1 MCIIRYEPLSE
12 KDNSKRR
19 LLKWQYRISVQKTER
34 AAMREEMK
42 SGKMTLGDVL
52 ARRSEDVVGG
62 MRVKYVLESM
72 PGIGKVRA
80 KEIMDQIG
88 IDENR
93 KVKGLGSRQETALL
107 ERLK

>member
-1 MCIIRYEPLSE
+1 MAVPNISAEDRAKALE
-12 KDNSKRR
+12 KA
-19 LLKWQYRISVQKTER
+19 QKVRKER

>member
-1 MCIIRYEPLSE
+1 MGVPKISE
-12 KDNSKRR
+12 EDRKKA
-19 LLKWQYRISVQKTER
+19 LEKAQKVRKER
-34 AAMREEMK
+34 AALREEMK
-42 SGKMTLGDVL
+42 VGKLAMKDVID
-52 ARRSEDVVGG
+52 RKGEDIVGG

-93 KVKGLGSRQETALL
+93 KVKGLGTRQVAALL

>member
-1 MCIIRYEPLSE
+1 MAVPNISAEDRAKALE
-12 KDNSKRR
+12 KA
-19 LLKWQYRISVQKTER
+19 QKVRKER

-88 IDENR
+88 IDGNR

>member
-1 MCIIRYEPLSE
+1 MAVPQISAEDRQKALE
-12 KDNSKRR
+12 KA
-19 LLKWQYRISVQKTER
+19 QKVRKER

-42 SGKMTLGDVL
+42 AGKMTMADVI
-52 ARRSEDVVGG
+52 AKKGEEIVGG

-93 KVKGLGSRQETALL
+93 KVKGLGTRQVAALL

>member
-1 MCIIRYEPLSE
+1 MAVPNISAEDRAKALE
-12 KDNSKRR
+12 KA
-19 LLKWQYRISVQKTER
+19 QKVRKER

-62 MRVKYVLESM
+62 MRVKYVLESL

>member
-1 MCIIRYEPLSE
+1 MAVPKISAEDRAKALE
-12 KDNSKRR
+12 KA
-19 LLKWQYRISVQKTER
+19 QKVRKER
-34 AAMREEMK
+34 AAMRENMK
-42 SGKMTLGDVL
+42 AGKMAMKDVI
-52 ARRSEDVVGG
+52 AKKDDDVVGG

-80 KEIMDQIG
+80 KEIMEQIG

-93 KVKGLGSRQETALL
+93 KIKGLGSRQETALL

>member
-1 MCIIRYEPLSE
+1 MGVPKISE
-12 KDNSKRR
+12 EDRKKA
-19 LLKWQYRISVQKTER
+19 LEKAQKVRKER
-34 AAMREEMK
+34 AALREEMK
-42 SGKMTLGDVL
+42 AGKLAMKDVID
-52 ARRSEDVVGG
+52 RKGEDIVGG

-93 KVKGLGSRQETALL
+93 KVKGLGTRQVAALL

>member
-1 MCIIRYEPLSE
+1 MAVPKITPEDRAKALAKAQEVR
-12 KDNSKRR
+12 KK
-19 LLKWQYRISVQKTER
+19 R
-34 AAMREEMK
+34 AALREEMK
-42 SGKMTLGDVL
+42 AGKLAMKDVIDRKGD
-52 ARRSEDVVGG
+52 DIVGG

-93 KVKGLGSRQETALL
+93 KVKGLGTRQVAALL

>member
-1 MCIIRYEPLSE
+1 MAVPKISAEDRAKALE
-12 KDNSKRR
+12 KA
-19 LLKWQYRISVQKTER
+19 QKVRKER
-34 AAMREEMK
+34 AAMRQDMK
-42 SGKMTLGDVL
+42 TGKLTIKDVI
-52 ARRSEDVVGG
+52 AKKENDIVGG

-93 KVKGLGSRQETALL
+93 KVKGLGSRQTEALL

>member
-1 MCIIRYEPLSE
+1 
-12 KDNSKRR
+12 
-19 LLKWQYRISVQKTER
+19 
-34 AAMREEMK
+34 MREEMK
-42 SGKMTLGDVL
+42 AGKMSMQDVIDKK
-52 ARRSEDVVGG
+52 AEDIVGG

-93 KVKGLGSRQETALL
+93 KVKGLGTRQVAALL
-107 ERLK
+107 ERMK

>member
-1 MCIIRYEPLSE
+1 MAVPNISAEDRAKALE
-12 KDNSKRR
+12 KA
-19 LLKWQYRISVQKTER
+19 QKVRKER

-80 KEIMDQIG
+80 TEIMDQIG

>member
-1 MCIIRYEPLSE
+1 MNGGILKMAVPKISAEDRQKALE
-12 KDNSKRR
+12 KA
-19 LLKWQYRISVQKTER
+19 QKVRKER

-42 SGKMTLGDVL
+42 AGKMSMQNVIDRK
-52 ARRSEDVVGG
+52 AEDIVGG

-93 KVKGLGSRQETALL
+93 KVKGLGTRQVAALL
-107 ERLK
+107 ERMK

>member
-1 MCIIRYEPLSE
+1 MGVPKISE
-12 KDNSKRR
+12 EDRKKA
-19 LLKWQYRISVQKTER
+19 LEKAQKVRKER
-34 AAMREEMK
+34 AALREEMK
-42 SGKMTLGDVL
+42 AGNRAMKEVIDRKG
-52 ARRSEDVVGG
+52 EDIVGG

-93 KVKGLGSRQETALL
+93 KVKGLGTRQVAALL

>member
-1 MCIIRYEPLSE
+1 MAVPNISAEDRAKALE
-12 KDNSKRR
+12 KA
-19 LLKWQYRISVQKTER
+19 QKVRKER

-42 SGKMTLGDVL
+42 SGKMTVGDVL

>member
-1 MCIIRYEPLSE
+1 MAVPQISAEDRQKALE
-12 KDNSKRR
+12 KA
-19 LLKWQYRISVQKTER
+19 QKVRKER

-42 SGKMTLGDVL
+42 AGKMTMQNVTDRK
-52 ARRSEDVVGG
+52 AEDIVGG

-93 KVKGLGSRQETALL
+93 KVKGLGTRQVTALL

>member
-1 MCIIRYEPLSE
+1 MAVPKITPEDRAKALAKAQEVR
-12 KDNSKRR
+12 KK
-19 LLKWQYRISVQKTER
+19 R
-34 AAMREEMK
+34 AALREEMK
-42 SGKMTLGDVL
+42 AGKLAMKDVIDRKGD
-52 ARRSEDVVGG
+52 DIVGG

-93 KVKGLGSRQETALL
+93 KVKGLGTRQVASLL

>member
-1 MCIIRYEPLSE
+1 MGVPKISE
-12 KDNSKRR
+12 EDRKKA
-19 LLKWQYRISVQKTER
+19 LEKAQKVRKER
-34 AAMREEMK
+34 AALREEMK
-42 SGKMTLGDVL
+42 AGKRAMKDVID
-52 ARRSEDVVGG
+52 RKGEDIVGG

-93 KVKGLGSRQETALL
+93 KVKGLGTRQVAALL

>member
-1 MCIIRYEPLSE
+1 MAVPKISE
-12 KDNSKRR
+12 EDRKKA
-19 LLKWQYRISVQKTER
+19 LEKAQKVRKER
-34 AAMREEMK
+34 AALREEMK
-42 SGKMTLGDVL
+42 AGKLAIKDVIDRK
-52 ARRSEDVVGG
+52 AEDIIGG

-93 KVKGLGSRQETALL
+93 KVKGLGTRQVTALL

>member
-1 MCIIRYEPLSE
+1 MAVPNISAEDRAKALE
-12 KDNSKRR
+12 KA
-19 LLKWQYRISVQKTER
+19 QKVRKER
-34 AAMREEMK
+34 AALREEMK

>member
-1 MCIIRYEPLSE
+1 MAVPKITPEDRAKALAKAQEVR
-12 KDNSKRR
+12 KK
-19 LLKWQYRISVQKTER
+19 R
-34 AAMREEMK
+34 AALREDMK
-42 SGKMTLGDVL
+42 AGKLAMKDVIDRKGD
-52 ARRSEDVVGG
+52 DIVGG

-93 KVKGLGSRQETALL
+93 KVKGLGTRQVAALL

>member
-1 MCIIRYEPLSE
+1 MAVPKISAEDRAKALE
-12 KDNSKRR
+12 KA
-19 LLKWQYRISVQKTER
+19 QKVRKER
-34 AAMREEMK
+34 AALRESLK
-42 SGKMTLGDVL
+42 AGKLSIKDIV
-52 ARRSEDVVGG
+52 AKKDEDVVGG
-62 MRVKYVLESM
+62 MRVKYVLESL

-80 KEIMDQIG
+80 KEIMEQIG

>member
-1 MCIIRYEPLSE
+1 MAVPKISE
-12 KDNSKRR
+12 EDRKKALAKAQQVR
-19 LLKWQYRISVQKTER
+19 KER
-34 AAMREEMK
+34 AALREEMK
-42 SGKMTLGDVL
+42 AGKLAMKDVIDRKGD
-52 ARRSEDVVGG
+52 DIVGG

-93 KVKGLGSRQETALL
+93 KVKGLGTRQVAALL

>member
-1 MCIIRYEPLSE
+1 MAVPNISAEDRAKAWE
-12 KDNSKRR
+12 KA
-19 LLKWQYRISVQKTER
+19 QKVRKER

-93 KVKGLGSRQETALL
+93 KVKGLGSRQEIALL

>member
-1 MCIIRYEPLSE
+1 MAVPKISE
-12 KDNSKRR
+12 EDRKKALAKAQQVR
-19 LLKWQYRISVQKTER
+19 KER
-34 AAMREEMK
+34 AALREEMK
-42 SGKMTLGDVL
+42 AGKLEMKDVIDRKGD
-52 ARRSEDVVGG
+52 DIVGG

-93 KVKGLGSRQETALL
+93 KVKGLGTRQVAALL

>member
-1 MCIIRYEPLSE
+1 MGVPKISE
-12 KDNSKRR
+12 EDRKKA
-19 LLKWQYRISVQKTER
+19 LEKAQKVRKER
-34 AAMREEMK
+34 AALREEMK
-42 SGKMTLGDVL
+42 AGKLAMKDVID
-52 ARRSEDVVGG
+52 RKGEDIVGG

-93 KVKGLGSRQETALL
+93 KVKGLGTRRVAALL

>member
-1 MCIIRYEPLSE
+1 MAVPNISAEDRAKALE
-12 KDNSKRR
+12 KA
-19 LLKWQYRISVQKTER
+19 QKVRKER

-93 KVKGLGSRQETALL
+93 KVKGLGSRQEIALL